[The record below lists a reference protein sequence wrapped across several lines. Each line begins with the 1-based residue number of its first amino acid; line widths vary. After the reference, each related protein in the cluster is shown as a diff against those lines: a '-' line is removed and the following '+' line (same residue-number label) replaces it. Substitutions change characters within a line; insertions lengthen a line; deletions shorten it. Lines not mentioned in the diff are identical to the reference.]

1 MSGGIT
7 PIFIP
12 RLKLYGLTPPIHIPY
27 FPKDSMVEVV
37 DNYLTPREEMPRT
50 MRDNLQS
57 AEHRIVRMANKKRSE
72 RIFEIGDLVYL
83 KLQPYQ
89 QKTIAHIISQKLAS
103 KVHTWFWRE

>member
-1 MSGGIT
+1 
-7 PIFIP
+7 
-12 RLKLYGLTPPIHIPY
+12 
-27 FPKDSMVEVV
+27 
-37 DNYLTPREEMPRT
+37 
-50 MRDNLQS
+50 
-57 AEHRIVRMANKKRSE
+57 MANKKRSE